1 MALEVGLAEFPDDQ
15 PGRVVL
21 LGRSSDPRLVA
32 IVRRYFEG
40 RWPAVVPLPTRASDA
55 PDRAIERR
63 RGGRQPGCGRDP
75 GGTK

>member
-32 IVRRYFEG
+32 IVRGFLEG
-40 RWPAVVPLPTRASDA
+40 RWPAVVPLPTRSSDA
-55 PDRAIERR
+55 PDRVIKRR
-63 RGGRQPGCGRDP
+63 RGGPPPGCGRDP
-75 GGTK
+75 GGKK